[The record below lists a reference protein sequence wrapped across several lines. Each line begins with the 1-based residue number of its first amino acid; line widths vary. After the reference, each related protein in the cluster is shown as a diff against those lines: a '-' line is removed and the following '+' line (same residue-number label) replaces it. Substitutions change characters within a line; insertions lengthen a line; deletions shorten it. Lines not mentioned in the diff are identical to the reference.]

1 MNQKIKILPEFIAN
15 QIAAGEVVQRAESVV
30 KELVENSL
38 DSGAQTI
45 AVLIKDAGKQL
56 IHIVDNGSGMSRE
69 DLELATRRH
78 ATSKVF
84 SAEDLEEIRTFG
96 FRGEALASIASVAN
110 LEIRTRPASQELGEK
125 LTAEPMKPDRIE
137 PVAMDCG
144 TQVFVRNLFFNV
156 PARRKFLKSNLTEFR
171 YISDTMIRFAL
182 AHPDVRFTFYD
193 EETLIFDVRPAPL
206 RQRIEEVLGPTVA
219 AGIMPVAL
227 SEEYI
232 KISGFVGHPSI
243 AKKSSAGQYLFLNGR
258 SIKSKSLNYAVFQVY
273 EHLLEKSSNPFFIL
287 NLELDPK
294 NVDVNVHPQKHEVKF
309 EDERYIFSLIR
320 RAVQNALNENNL
332 VPELQ
337 IREQDSR
344 EPLVKTSPENYIMV
358 NKMTGEIVEKEYP
371 TAQAGGLGAHYSNSP
386 YYPPKSNY
394 GNSYSYGHQFGQQP
408 TRLASEPKD
417 STYELPL
424 PTYEGED
431 RDLILFQVHRK
442 YIIMQ
447 TPQGISI
454 IDQHAAHERVLY
466 EKAIKAMNRE
476 FANSQELLFTVY
488 VDFNS
493 AELQIVREIQSELE
507 SLGYG
512 IRFSEGGPVEL
523 SRVPLDVLNGQE
535 AASIK
540 ELIEH
545 YDEQKKLGHTEKRDN
560 LAASFSCK
568 SAIKSGQELSREEM
582 QRLIKDLFK
591 CAMPYSCPHGRP
603 VVLDFSLTELD
614 KRFGRI
620 L

>member
-1 MNQKIKILPEFIAN
+1 MAQLIKILPEFIAN

-38 DSGAQTI
+38 DSGATTI

-56 IHIVDNGSGMSRE
+56 IHIVDNGSGMGLD
-69 DLELATRRH
+69 DLALATRRH

-84 SAEDLEEIRTFG
+84 AAEDLEEIRTFG

-110 LEIRTRPASQELGEK
+110 LEIRSRVAAEDLGNK
-125 LTAEPMKPDRIE
+125 LMAEPMKPDRFE

-193 EETLIFDVRPAPL
+193 EETLIFDVHPAPL
-206 RQRIEEVLGPTVA
+206 RQRVEEVLGPTVA
-219 AGIMPVAL
+219 SGIMPVTL
-227 SEEYI
+227 DEEYI
-232 KISGFVGHPSI
+232 NISGFVGHPSI
-243 AKKSSAGQYLFLNGR
+243 AKKSTAGQYLFLNGR
-258 SIKSKSLNYAVFQVY
+258 AIKSKSLNYAVFQVY

-287 NLELDPK
+287 NLAIDPK

-320 RAVQNALNENNL
+320 KAVQSALNENNL

-344 EPLVKTSPENYIMV
+344 EPLEKTSAENYIMV
-358 NKMTGEIVEKEYP
+358 NKMTGEIVEKEYSQP
-371 TAQAGGLGAHYSNSP
+371 QSPLGSHYSAAP
-386 YYPPKSNY
+386 FYPPRSSY
-394 GNSYSYGHQFGQQP
+394 GNSYSYGHSFAQQ
-408 TRLASEPKD
+408 TSRLASEPK
-417 STYELPL
+417 STPAELPL
-424 PTYEGED
+424 ANHEEEKE
-431 RDLILFQVHRK
+431 LSLFQIHKK

-447 TPQGISI
+447 TAQGISI
-454 IDQHAAHERVLY
+454 IDQHAAHERILY

-476 FANSQELLFTVY
+476 FSNAQEMLFPVY

-493 AELQIVREIQSELE
+493 AEMLIVREIHSELDN
-507 SLGYG
+507 LGYS
-512 IRFSEGGPVEL
+512 IRIADTGPVEL
-523 SRVPLDVLNGQE
+523 QRVPLDVVNGQE
-535 AASIK
+535 AASLK
-540 ELIEH
+540 ELIEQ

-568 SAIKSGQELSREEM
+568 AAIKTGQELSREEM
-582 QRLIKDLFK
+582 QRLVKDLFK

-603 VVLDFSLTELD
+603 IILDFSLTELD